1 MSFVFIFS
9 TKAQDNV
16 IVVDQVVAV
25 VGKNI
30 IKLSDIENSYAQM
43 RVQMGYD
50 NAFNNRCTIL
60 ESLLMQNLPNLKI

>member
-1 MSFVFIFS
+1 MNRRKLIFGVILMSFVFIFS

-30 IKLSDIENSYAQM
+30 IKLSDVENSYAQM
-43 RVQMGYD
+43 
-50 NAFNNRCTIL
+50 
-60 ESLLMQNLPNLKI
+60 